1 MSNLPPPPS
10 SLPPPPG
17 RPVPPGQPVPL
28 PGQPSAP
35 APGPDRLPPPPGRPV
50 APVPGGR
57 GPGGRGT
64 GLWIGLGALVGVL
77 AILVVGVVVVTLIDD
92 DGAGSADRASTA
104 VESTTTAGPTEE
116 TKPDIT
122 FDSEPTDTSVPVD
135 TIDVFD
141 LEVGDCFDVPDGT
154 TVSDVDRVDC
164 AAPHDEEMSARFFFT
179 QPPGA
184 PYPGDA
190 AIDRIST
197 RRCTGFRFR
206 DYVGIA
212 FDASELDAFGLT
224 PSRAS
229 WEDTTDPDRL
239 VQCVV
244 ASADGAK
251 LTGSVQGSAR

>member
-1 MSNLPPPPS
+1 MP
-10 SLPPPPG
+10 
-17 RPVPPGQPVPL
+17 
-28 PGQPSAP
+28 P
-35 APGPDRLPPPPGRPV
+35 APVGPLGPG
-50 APVPGGR
+50 AGGPGGR

-92 DGAGSADRASTA
+92 DGTGSVDRASA
-104 VESTTTAGPTEE
+104 AAESTTTAGPTDE

-122 FDSEPTDTSVPVD
+122 FDSEPTDTSVPVE

-141 LEVGDCFDVPDGT
+141 LEVGDCFDVPDGD

-164 AAPHDEEMSARFFFT
+164 TAPHDEEMSARFFFT
-179 QPPGA
+179 EPPGA

-206 DYVGIA
+206 DYVGIPFA
-212 FDASELDAFGLT
+212 DSELDAFGLT
-224 PSRAS
+224 PSRES

-244 ASADGAK
+244 AGADGAQ